1 MSQHKTITHHSYIIR
16 PPTAEAC
23 TDFLWPR
30 RKREVCV
37 DICFYHV
44 TVTRARCHGNQ
55 FLQENTA
62 MVRVFVNHVDS
73 YTGRELSKVNE
84 LFQRFCHC
92 MSLY

>member
-1 MSQHKTITHHSYIIR
+1 MSQHKTITHHSYALL
-16 PPTAEAC
+16 PPRTSCGQGEKERC
-23 TDFLWPR
+23 VLILFLSR
-30 RKREVCV
+30 DSHAGSLSRKPVL
-37 DICFYHV
+37 
-44 TVTRARCHGNQ
+44 AR
-55 FLQENTA
+55 NTA